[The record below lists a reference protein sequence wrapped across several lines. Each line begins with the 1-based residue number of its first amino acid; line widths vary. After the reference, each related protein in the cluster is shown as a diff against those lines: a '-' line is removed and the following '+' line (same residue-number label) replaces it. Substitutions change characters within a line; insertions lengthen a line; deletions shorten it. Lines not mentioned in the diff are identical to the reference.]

1 MALHGPQGTSF
12 IDTPLKETANHHGS
26 LSPTR
31 ATDDGQAASSAMP
44 LRAQY

>member
-12 IDTPLKETANHHGS
+12 IDMPLKETADHHGS

-31 ATDDGQAASSAMP
+31 VTHNGQAA
-44 LRAQY
+44 R